1 MPSENVLLTHQGRK
15 PEAKEGAGTACRREG
30 LQLRREVRETPRKTS
45 LGSDPEPRCVCM
57 REKRSD
63 RRGRELGAQLVKV
76 HRKPSKYRTVVTCRK
91 KKVKLEPQNAHYEL
105 HSS

>member
-1 MPSENVLLTHQGRK
+1 MQKRGTPAQKRG
-15 PEAKEGAGTACRREG
+15 EGN
-30 LQLRREVRETPRKTS
+30 PKKDF

-76 HRKPSKYRTVVTCRK
+76 HRKPSKYRTVVTAGK
-91 KKVKLEPQNAHYEL
+91 KR
-105 HSS
+105 